1 MKSAFYQYL
10 IQQDNMFKNIN
21 TCLNFKMSF
30 TVINFTILQR
40 FTLAYMEQVR
50 VTKSC
55 GEMHI
60 HYN

>member
-1 MKSAFYQYL
+1 
-10 IQQDNMFKNIN
+10 MFKNIN
-21 TCLNFKMSF
+21 TCVMFEMSS
-30 TVINFTILQR
+30 TVINFRIMQR
-40 FTLAYMEQVR
+40 FILASMKQVH

>member
-1 MKSAFYQYL
+1 
-10 IQQDNMFKNIN
+10 MFKNIN
-21 TCLNFKMSF
+21 KCVMFEMSF
-30 TVINFTILQR
+30 TVMNFTIPQR
-40 FTLAYMEQVR
+40 FTLASMKEVH

>member
-1 MKSAFYQYL
+1 
-10 IQQDNMFKNIN
+10 MFKNIN
-21 TCLNFKMSF
+21 TCLMFEMSF